1 MKSLQLAILIFLFS
15 SSQVIGQ
22 NETPN
27 KSGFFFGFALGAS
40 SLDLTLVDQASEKST
55 GMSLPNF
62 KIGKMVSDKMALMVY
77 LPGSLYEY
85 KQSGRA
91 RARGF
96 EAILPSAQF
105 WVKDRFWLMGG
116 VGLGL
121 DAPAFFDIKDE
132 EERTFS
138 FGYAGAVGAGYEL
151 VQKRNKTIDLQTRI
165 HYGSIDTDDGN
176 LKGFAVSFLV
186 GFNLY

>member
-1 MKSLQLAILIFLFS
+1 MRNLFTIILISLFS
-15 SSQVIGQ
+15 SFQILGQ
-22 NETPN
+22 SEAPN
-27 KSGFFFGFALGAS
+27 KNGFFFGFALGAS
-40 SLDLTLVDQASEKST
+40 SLDLTLADLDSENST
-55 GMSLPNF
+55 GLSLPNF
-62 KIGKMVSDKMALMVY
+62 KIGKMVSDKMALMIY
-77 LPGSLYEY
+77 LPGSIYEY
-85 KQSGRA
+85 EQSGRS
-91 RARGF
+91 RSRGF

-132 EERTFS
+132 EERNFN
-138 FGYAGAVGAGYEL
+138 FGYAGAISAGYEL
-151 VQKRNKTIDLQTRI
+151 VQKGSKTIDLQTRI

-176 LKGFAVSFLV
+176 LKGLTVSFLV